1 MKNRLILLFELFKQ
15 IGGTSA
21 DFEITMDRSFIE
33 DWNRTV
39 YINYNNSSRRNV
51 KIPFLMVK
59 TLEDLVK
66 KYYDVFW
73 DYNNYDL
80 DEFWYLFIKINFIEK
95 KIIFRSQCK
104 EEIYNKFSHDFK
116 KDDFSKIVQN
126 YISEITNN
134 GSDVVDFE
142 FLGRWDDGEIYNVNL
157 NGKKN
162 TEFFLGDDHVYWEIC
177 NAVMEKIVNKYWN
190 SEQGA
195 TGEIRLWGDD
205 IFVRGKEFLEEYQWT
220 NLNLVVTPDNV
231 ED

>member
-21 DFEITMDRSFIE
+21 DLEIIMDRSFIE
-33 DWNRTV
+33 DWNQTV

-59 TLEDLVK
+59 TLKDLVK
-66 KYYDVFW
+66 KYDDVFW
-73 DYNNYDL
+73 DYNNYDN
-80 DEFWYLFIKINFIEK
+80 DEIWYLLITINYIEK

-104 EEIYNKFSHDFK
+104 EETYNKFSHDFK
-116 KDDFSKIVQN
+116 KDDFSEIVQN
-126 YISEITNN
+126 YISELTNN
-134 GSDVVDFE
+134 ASDIVDFE
-142 FLGRWDDGEIYNVNL
+142 FFGRWDDGEIYNVNL

-162 TEFFLGDDHVYWEIC
+162 TEFFLGNDHAYWEIC
-177 NAVMEKIVNKYWN
+177 NAVMEKIISKYWN

-205 IFVRGKEFLEEYQWT
+205 IFVRGKELLEEYQWT
-220 NLNLVVTPDNV
+220 DLNLVVTPDNV